1 MVIKKE
7 AKIGIVVTVALA
19 MLIYGLNFLKGVN
32 IFSHTK
38 TIYAV
43 YTDVEGV
50 VPSNPVVV
58 NGFHIGQ
65 IKDITIEPNSSG
77 KILITM
83 QITNND
89 VKIPRNSV
97 ANIFSSDLLGSKA
110 IGIELGTSAELIKD
124 GDTLP
129 SSVEETLKET
139 VDKQLV
145 PLKNKVENLVSSLDT
160 TIAII
165 DAIFSKK
172 TQDNLTQSIQSIRI
186 SLEHIQNTT
195 ASVDQV
201 MGNEK
206 THIASILNKVDE
218 IATTLAKNSKNLS
231 NVITNFSRIS
241 DTIAKARIQSAIN
254 NADSALYYTAKI
266 MGKINRGEG
275 SVGMLTKDTALYS
288 RLSSASAELAKLLQ
302 DLREHPKR
310 YVHFSVFGGGKKE

>member
-1 MVIKKE
+1 
-7 AKIGIVVTVALA
+7 

-165 DAIFSKK
+165 DGIFSKK